1 MAMLALRPPPRRIA
15 QPKADP
21 RFVAVSEQIK
31 RGAERLKKH
40 PPAAQKAREAS
51 RSARAPAN
59 ERLAAAKAKVVDG
72 VQSAPTP
79 KPQPSSFKA
88 LLRAEIEKA
97 MPKTLGDTEKFMEGD
112 QSGAM
117 KGALGANV
125 DSQRE
130 SAAGPVDQAT
140 KKAPDPGSVPATPS
154 AALPAEPAP
163 ARPAVDGATG
173 MPLPATPAEASLEQ
187 SKKDADAALKD
198 EKIKPASLAKAND
211 ARFSA
216 LAKAQG
222 AVIAQADKAPAGF
235 RAKEAAV
242 LAGARAQA
250 GGQAARGSLLLAGT
264 RSGGNARVLSRQQQQ
279 AAKEEADRQKVAAD
293 IEGIFSRTKARVE
306 QRLAGLDGE
315 VSALFDPGVE
325 AALTT
330 MKSYVDDRIFKYKLE
345 RYLSIPGVGLARW
358 LRDQA
363 LGLPAEVNA
372 FYVQGRKVFQAAMD
386 RLIDRVAALV
396 ELRLAQAKADV
407 AAGQAQIKAYVA
419 RLPANLKAT
428 GDAAAKAVG
437 DRFNEL
443 SAGIDAKKEELAAS
457 LAQKYKEA
465 FDKADE
471 ALKTMQD
478 ENKGLLQQFAES
490 LGEVVKALLEFK
502 AKLMAI
508 LRKGQ
513 DAIQLILDDPIAFLG
528 NLIAAVKGG
537 FNAFVG
543 NILNHLKAGFM
554 KWLFG
559 SLAAAGIALPSDLSL
574 PSIFKLVLDVL
585 GITYDKMRAKAVKLI
600 GERAVGLIEKAVEY
614 VREFVTGGP
623 AKLWEKVKEDLANL
637 KEMVI
642 GAIQDWLITTV
653 VKQAVAKVVSMFNP
667 AGAIVQAIM
676 AIYNVIMFVVEKAQQ
691 IMALVEAVVN
701 SVHAIASGAIG
712 GAISWIEKSLASAIP
727 IVIGFLARLLGLGG
741 ISEKIKEF
749 IKKVQAKVDAAIDKA
764 IAKVVALV
772 KKLFGKG
779 GKDADPEKQKKIDA
793 GRKAIDGVVAKYA
806 DGIADQD
813 VYNADLAK
821 VKQQHPVFKTL
832 TSVKKGKN
840 YVWRYTASPATEGG
854 LLHGVN
860 SWNVAKH
867 TAAPPDKQKKKG
879 ESHHVPQ
886 KVLLRLMGEF
896 YTSVGSELAKSTS
909 AKTKSIGIAMRDH
922 GNVCN
927 AKNASGGGQLS
938 AIWLLADD
946 HKNPAGG
953 AAHSPV
959 PISSAIK
966 EAKDISAAGMDMKNS
981 ESGKVTTDGSTSIS
995 SIAAPPGFLMV
1006 GVGAVATQ
1014 GNPYVKRA
1022 HLFNPLMQ
1030 SFDPK
1035 TNPGYGKTTEIGRQA
1050 QYKSQIAKSAA
1061 KSDQAAEDLK
1071 VKAGSMFKAQWNGSL
1086 AMGLAGVS
1094 QAVSKYKDTKWRPEL
1109 RKLAKETWDPHMSK
1123 P

>member
-1 MAMLALRPPPRRIA
+1 MAMLALRPPPRRVA

-31 RGAERLKKH
+31 RGAAQLKKH
-40 PPAAQKAREAS
+40 PPPAQKAREAS
-51 RSARAPAN
+51 RSAKAPAN
-59 ERLAAAKAKVVDG
+59 ERLAAAKAKVVDK
-72 VQSAPTP
+72 VQEAPTP

-97 MPKTLGDTEKFMEGD
+97 MPKTLGDTEKFMEGG
-112 QSGAM
+112 QSGAL

-125 DSQRE
+125 ASQKE
-130 SAAGPVDQAT
+130 SAAGPVEQAT
-140 KKAPDPGSVPATPS
+140 QQAPNPGSVPATPS

-163 ARPAVDGATG
+163 ARPAVNGAAA
-173 MPLPATPAEASLEQ
+173 MPPPATPAEASLEQ
-187 SKKDADAALKD
+187 SKKDTSEALKE
-198 EKIKPASLAKAND
+198 EKIKPESLSKAND
-211 ARFSA
+211 PRFSA
-216 LAKAQG
+216 VAAAQG
-222 AVIAQADKAPAGF
+222 AVVAQASKAPAGF
-235 RAKEAAV
+235 RAREAAV

-264 RSGGNARVLSRQQQQ
+264 KAGGNAKVLSRQQQQ
-279 AAKEEADRQKVAAD
+279 AAKEEAERQKVAAD
-293 IEGIFSRTKARVE
+293 IEGIFSQTKARVE
-306 QRLAGLDGE
+306 KRLSGLDGE
-315 VSALFDPGVE
+315 VSAIFDPGVE
-325 AALTT
+325 AALAT

-372 FYVQGRKVFQAAMD
+372 FYVQGRNVFQAAMD
-386 RLIDRVAALV
+386 RLIDRVANLV
-396 ELRLAQAKADV
+396 ERRLAEAKGDV

-443 SAGIDAKKEELAAS
+443 SASIDAKKEELASS

-471 ALKTMQD
+471 ALKAMQD
-478 ENKGLLQQFAES
+478 ENKGLLQQFAEK

-537 FNAFVG
+537 FSAFVG
-543 NILNHLKAGFM
+543 NIWTHLKAGFM

-574 PSIFKLVLDVL
+574 PSILKLVLDVL

-600 GERAVGLIEKAVEY
+600 GERAVAMIEKAVEY

-637 KEMVI
+637 KDMVI
-642 GAIQDWLITTV
+642 GAIQDWLITTI

-691 IMALVEAVVN
+691 IIALVEAVVN

-764 IAKVVALV
+764 IAKVVAMV
-772 KKLFGKG
+772 KKLFGAAK
-779 GKDADPEKQKKIDA
+779 A
-793 GRKAIDGVVAKYA
+793 GVAK
-806 DGIADQD
+806 
-813 VYNADLAK
+813 
-821 VKQQHPVFKTL
+821 
-832 TSVKKGKN
+832 
-840 YVWRYTASPATEGG
+840 
-854 LLHGVN
+854 LLN
-860 SWNVAKH
+860 WW
-867 TAAPPDKQKKKG
+867 KKKLPIAAGG
-879 ESHHVPQ
+879 ESHTLTFSGEKKSAKLVIRSTPAKPSEFIANVGKKEKIKPTDVQ
-886 KVLLRLMGEF
+886 AAKGKTETLEKPIYDKQAELLP
-896 YTSVGSELAKSTS
+896 YDDDPAKKNELASGSTKPDKLMKELDT
-909 AKTKSIGIAMRDH
+909 A
-922 GNVCN
+922 
-927 AKNASGGGQLS
+927 LS
-938 AIWLLADD
+938 ALQTHVVTTLNDW
-946 HKNPAGG
+946 G
-953 AAHSPV
+953 AAEKPLPV
-959 PISSAIK
+959 NGVKVPSGQPLPI
-966 EAKDISAAGMDMKNS
+966 EISRPKSFG
-981 ESGKVTTDGSTSIS
+981 
-995 SIAAPPGFLMV
+995 
-1006 GVGAVATQ
+1006 ATQ
-1014 GNPYVKRA
+1014 KDDIVEQHKAILGRISDKALKKDMASMYALNSKKKERNVRA
-1022 HLFNPLMQ
+1022 DIARRHVV
-1030 SFDPK
+1030 SSDD
-1035 TNPGYGKTTEIGRQA
+1035 
-1050 QYKSQIAKSAA
+1050 IAKHYEKALSSPSDTQPLYPSAA
-1061 KSDQAAEDLK
+1061 KLMIEQRSSISEARVAVSGNPPKQKEIQQAAVERHRKFFGYAKNIFLGNTDINSQLQQHLDK
-1071 VKAGSMFKAQWNGSL
+1071 DHPEMAGKKLNDHIRLIKRAWALNGSF
-1086 AMGLAGVS
+1086 VES
-1094 QAVSKYKDTKWRPEL
+1094 
-1109 RKLAKETWDPHMSK
+1109 RK
-1123 P
+1123 

>member
-1 MAMLALRPPPRRIA
+1 MAMLALRPPPRRVA

-31 RGAERLKKH
+31 RGAAQLKKH
-40 PPAAQKAREAS
+40 PPPAQKAREAS
-51 RSARAPAN
+51 RSAKAPAN
-59 ERLAAAKAKVVDG
+59 ERLAAAKARVVDK
-72 VQSAPTP
+72 VQEAPTP

-97 MPKTLGDTEKFMEGD
+97 MPKTLGDTEKFMEGG
-112 QSGAM
+112 QSGAL

-125 DSQRE
+125 ASQKE
-130 SAAGPVDQAT
+130 SAAGPVEQAT
-140 KKAPDPGSVPATPS
+140 QQAPNPGSVPATPS

-163 ARPAVDGATG
+163 ARPAVNGAAA
-173 MPLPATPAEASLEQ
+173 MPPPATPAEASLEQ
-187 SKKDADAALKD
+187 SKKDTSEALKE
-198 EKIKPASLAKAND
+198 EKIKPESLSKAND
-211 ARFSA
+211 PRFSA
-216 LAKAQG
+216 VAAAQG
-222 AVIAQADKAPAGF
+222 AVVAQASKAPAGF
-235 RAKEAAV
+235 RAREAAV

-264 RSGGNARVLSRQQQQ
+264 KAGGNAKVLSRQQQQ

-293 IEGIFSRTKARVE
+293 IEGIFSQTKARVE
-306 QRLAGLDGE
+306 KRLSGLDGE

-325 AALTT
+325 AALAT

-363 LGLPAEVNA
+363 LGLPEEVNA
-372 FYVQGRKVFQAAMD
+372 FYVQGRAVFQAAMD
-386 RLIDRVAALV
+386 RLIDRIANLV

-443 SAGIDAKKEELAAS
+443 SASIDAKKEELASS

-471 ALKTMQD
+471 ALKAMQD
-478 ENKGLLQQFAES
+478 ENKGLLQQFAEK

-537 FNAFVG
+537 FSAFVG
-543 NILNHLKAGFM
+543 NIWTHLKAGFM

-574 PSIFKLVLDVL
+574 PSILKLVLDVL

-600 GERAVGLIEKAVEY
+600 GERAVGMIEKAVEY

-637 KEMVI
+637 KDMVI
-642 GAIQDWLITTV
+642 GAIQDWLITTI

-764 IAKVVALV
+764 IAKVVAMV

-806 DGIADQD
+806 KGITDRKAFD
-813 VYNADLAK
+813 ADLAV
-821 VKQQHPVFKTL
+821 VKRQHPVF
-832 TSVKKGKN
+832 TSVGSEVQGEQV
-840 YVWRYTASPATEGG
+840 YWFYTASPKTKGKAAVVAANWAVGEHPVGKPPAATTG
-854 LLHGVN
+854 
-860 SWNVAKH
+860 
-867 TAAPPDKQKKKG
+867 G

-886 KVLLRLMGEF
+886 KVLLKHMGDF
-896 YTSVGSELAKSTS
+896 YTTAGPIVAAVNPAVGN
-909 AKTKSIGIAMRDH
+909 AMTAH
-922 GNVCN
+922 GNVCQAN
-927 AKNASGGGQLS
+927 NQGGGVGLS
-938 AIWLLADD
+938 AIWLTSKQHDVA
-946 HKNPAGG
+946 HQPA
-953 AAHSPV
+953 AL
-959 PISSAIK
+959 SAVIA
-966 EAKDISAAGMDMKNS
+966 EAKTLAKPAK
-981 ESGKVTTDGSTSIS
+981 GKKRSNKTMSS
-995 SIAAPPGFLMV
+995 SIAGGVATDNGGSLTVAGSKLPAGFLV
-1006 GVGAVATQ
+1006 TGRTPDSGSVVTQ
-1014 GNPYVKRA
+1014 ANTHVQRR
-1022 HLFNPLMQ
+1022 HLFNPLAQ
-1030 SFDPK
+1030 NFGLA
-1035 TNPGYGKTTEIGRQA
+1035 NPGFNASSDERRDTFED
-1050 QYKSQIAKSAA
+1050 IAIATKNAKMLNEKAA
-1061 KSDQAAEDLK
+1061 NI
-1071 VKAGSMFKAQWNGSL
+1071 FRAQWNGLL
-1086 AMGLAGVS
+1086 ATGLAGVANALAS
-1094 QAVSKYKDTKWRPEL
+1094 DPDKRWRGALSTQAKG
-1109 RKLAKETWDPHMSK
+1109 TWGNYMKTPK
-1123 P
+1123 